1 MFVLK
6 LKKDKSWEYR
16 KNNWIIYITKI
27 KFKTNSNKRDVSK
40 QAIVKNKLN
49 ESKNKIH
56 RLRIRIALTK
66 HKCQF

>member
-16 KNNWIIYITKI
+16 KNNWIIYKTKI

-40 QAIVKNKLN
+40 QTLVKNKLN
-49 ESKNKIH
+49 ESKNK
-56 RLRIRIALTK
+56 RV
-66 HKCQF
+66 